1 MPMPPSTAWLIA
13 PARLAMRLT
22 VTTEPSRPN
31 KIEERAPAKKA
42 LRTNGKSG
50 ETRAEKKV
58 ARSPM
63 SYLLPALVGRDRLLV
78 QYPLGAVVDLLKR
91 MLDDRSGSRALIER
105 IDAEDPVDEGGD
117 LAHVVGDDEDRRLP
131 LRVESVS

>member
-50 ETRAEKKV
+50 ETRAEKKWQDHPCRTSCQHWSAGIACSCNTRLV
-58 ARSPM
+58 PSSTSP
-63 SYLLPALVGRDRLLV
+63 
-78 QYPLGAVVDLLKR
+78 
-91 MLDDRSGSRALIER
+91 SGCWMTVWF
-105 IDAEDPVDEGGD
+105 PC
-117 LAHVVGDDEDRRLP
+117 AH
-131 LRVESVS
+131 